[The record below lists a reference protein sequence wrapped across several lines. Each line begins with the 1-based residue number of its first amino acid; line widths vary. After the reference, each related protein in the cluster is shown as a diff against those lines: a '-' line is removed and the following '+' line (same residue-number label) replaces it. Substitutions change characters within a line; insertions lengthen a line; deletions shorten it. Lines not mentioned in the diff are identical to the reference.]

1 MSGIR
6 TMAPAHPGGFVK
18 TEVIELLG
26 LSDTAADIGVT
37 RALPALANACRRKD
51 NPHR

>member
-6 TMAPAHPGGFVK
+6 TMAPADPGGFVK

-26 LSDTAADIGVT
+26 LSDTAAADVGVT
-37 RALPALANACRRKD
+37 RALTALANVRRRK
-51 NPHR
+51 